1 MRVLNE
7 SCKNLKSKKLKAK
20 EVKHLSELNAQNDG
34 SPHQAAGV
42 VNTAQPEKPG
52 KDESYEDIMSQLG
65 KLSEAVKSCGGSG
78 NEMADLNKKI
88 DDLTGEVAKRATK
101 RSLSKK
107 ISDLQKQLQQPDDED
122 DKDNKDNEDG
132 AEAEGAEAE
141 DSEAEGS
148 KAKKS
153 EACKSEGSKAEGKT
167 HGKGIV
173 ATDELKRNDVGSAL
187 GNCDWY
193 KDLLKADKKL
203 VGMQ

>member
-20 EVKHLSELNAQNDG
+20 EVKHMSELNAQNDA

-42 VNTAQPEKPG
+42 VNTTQPEKPA
-52 KDESYEDIMSQLG
+52 KEESYEDIMNQLE
-65 KLSEAVKSCGGSG
+65 KLSEAVKSCGGNG

-122 DKDNKDNEDG
+122 DENEEDD

-141 DSEAEGS
+141 GSEAEGS

-153 EACKSEGSKAEGKT
+153 EACKSEGSKAEGKA

-173 ATDELKRNDVGSAL
+173 ATDELKHDAAGSAL

-193 KDLLKADKKL
+193 KDLLKANNKMK
-203 VGMQ
+203 GMQ